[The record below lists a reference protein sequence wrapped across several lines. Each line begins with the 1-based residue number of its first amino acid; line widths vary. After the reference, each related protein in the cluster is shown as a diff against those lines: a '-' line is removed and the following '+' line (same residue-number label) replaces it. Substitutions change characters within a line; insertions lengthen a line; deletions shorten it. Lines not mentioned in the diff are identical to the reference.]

1 MQELLFTFA
10 KLVTAGN
17 YPVLISTIT
26 LIASLSMRNAHL
38 SDRSRSVVDEMLYK
52 LKDAEPALKESRF
65 YSLSQQ
71 NVKFIER
78 YVRTC
83 RAIVSAV
90 FAVFSF
96 AVTMA
101 CVTAFE
107 KTAST
112 AVPSTPSDFLYYYG
126 AIVFALLGLVS
137 FTLSLLATLNE
148 FRYGPVTLKWND
160 KVFQEA
166 EIRNGKPPEHRPW
179 QKCPTRGSTGRPM
192 SGATVS
198 GTLKTNLHRETQ

>member
-38 SDRSRSVVDEMLYK
+38 SERSRSVVDEMLYK
-52 LKDAEPALKESRF
+52 LKDAEPDLKESRF
-65 YSLSQQ
+65 DSLNRQ

-78 YVRTC
+78 YIRTC
-83 RAIVSAV
+83 RAIASAI

-96 AVTMA
+96 AITMT

-107 KTAST
+107 QTAST
-112 AVPSTPSDFLYYYG
+112 AVPSTSSDFLYYYV
-126 AIVFALLGLVS
+126 AILFALLGLVT
-137 FTLSLLATLNE
+137 FTFSLLATLNE
-148 FRYGPVTLKWND
+148 FKDGPITLKWND
-160 KVFQEA
+160 EVFSKA
-166 EIRNGKPPEHRPW
+166 ERNKGKSPERRPW
-179 QKCPTRGSTGRPM
+179 Q
-192 SGATVS
+192 
-198 GTLKTNLHRETQ
+198 

>member
-52 LKDAEPALKESRF
+52 LKDAEPELKVSRF
-65 YSLSQQ
+65 NSLRKQ

-78 YVRTC
+78 YIRTC
-83 RAIVSAV
+83 RAIASAV
-90 FAVFSF
+90 LAVFSF

-112 AVPSTPSDFLYYYG
+112 AVPSTPSDFFYYYV
-126 AIVFALLGLVS
+126 AILFALLGLFA

-148 FRYGPVTLKWND
+148 FRSGPVTLKWND
-160 KVFQEA
+160 QVFQEV
-166 EIRNGKPPEHRPW
+166 EIGNGK
-179 QKCPTRGSTGRPM
+179 
-192 SGATVS
+192 
-198 GTLKTNLHRETQ
+198 